1 MSASADAMLDR
12 YSEVLALWLG
22 LLTKGFKEREP

>member
-1 MSASADAMLDR
+1 MLDR